1 MLLKYRAKSNRKL
14 WWLIYVKNYSGIALD
29 DVIWWELSTDFF
41 FQQINYTLSLRNKR
55 SPFYISLFSSWMRT
69 SADWCCSKNK
79 VQRIVE
85 RSILQTINNLTIQR
99 KLGLTLERP
108 AKNCIIVDQPGLVGP
123 LSTFRAKALLY
134 DSCCQCEGSF
144 ESLILRINV
153 LKHLC

>member
-99 KLGLTLERP
+99 KLGLSFWKPFRLKFSPITLANKEKKNARP
-108 AKNCIIVDQPGLVGP
+108 TFAYFISTNCTVYVSGLRF
-123 LSTFRAKALLY
+123 SWK
-134 DSCCQCEGSF
+134 
-144 ESLILRINV
+144 
-153 LKHLC
+153 